1 MIIDQEFYRDFKI
14 SVEYCRK
21 TKQFSVK
28 SKIVNIS
35 CYNNLNKSVEMVKQY
50 IDGFYNETCTN
61 AKEFTYLLNEYMIE
75 PENDVPYI
83 DVQIVELLIK
93 KLKDNEK

>member
-1 MIIDQEFYRDFKI
+1 
-14 SVEYCRK
+14 
-21 TKQFSVK
+21 
-28 SKIVNIS
+28 
-35 CYNNLNKSVEMVKQY
+35 MVKQY

-75 PENDVPYI
+75 PENNVPYV